1 MHISGFS
8 PLWREDPGQT
18 PGEYVGENKGM
29 NWFLPFPFKF
39 KGKGKRREFPRG
51 GGHSREV
58 YVELCRLDLQALT
71 LFKTKLAYFAT
82 LFKTGD
88 TTF

>member
-1 MHISGFS
+1 MLVKTRGWIGFS
-8 PLWREDPGQT
+8 PFLLSSKERGK
-18 PGEYVGENKGM
+18 VGE
-29 NWFLPFPFKF
+29 FP
-39 KGKGKRREFPRG
+39 GGG

-71 LFKTKLAYFAT
+71 LFKTKLAHFTT

>member
-1 MHISGFS
+1 
-8 PLWREDPGQT
+8 
-18 PGEYVGENKGM
+18 M

-39 KGKGKRREFPRG
+39 KGKGKRGGISQG

-71 LFKTKLAYFAT
+71 LFKTKLAHFAT

-88 TTF
+88 TTFCP